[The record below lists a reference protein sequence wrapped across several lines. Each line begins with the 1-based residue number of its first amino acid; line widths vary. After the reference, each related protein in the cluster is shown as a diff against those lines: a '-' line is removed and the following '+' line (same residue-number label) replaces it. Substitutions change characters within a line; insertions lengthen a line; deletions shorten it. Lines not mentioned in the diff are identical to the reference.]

1 MDNTDILE
9 HHGVKGMKWG
19 VRNDKGHEGEKA
31 KTKQIAKLDKKFEKN
46 MNKYQ
51 TVAALHNRAAELANA
66 RVDAINNKPQYKG
79 KDFTRDSPLRQKY
92 YKEHQQSFLDGVTQ
106 AAKEMGTNASGTKEY
121 TIIETGN
128 GGWDI
133 YLTDVKHADDQT
145 PEFSVDVDYD
155 EMGYIRKVMPPK
167 ETAHNDVTLE
177 DFLAHYGVK
186 GQKWGVRRYGSGRRK
201 QPLKSKAR
209 NMSDEEL
216 KKSVERLRLEKEYI
230 QISKQ
235 VDKSSAG
242 KAFVDKHGSQVASVA
257 IGAATSA
264 IVGAG
269 MKKVLSK

>member
-1 MDNTDILE
+1 ML
-9 HHGVKGMKWG
+9 
-19 VRNDKGHEGEKA
+19 
-31 KTKQIAKLDKKFEKN
+31 
-46 MNKYQ
+46 Y
-51 TVAALHNRAAELANA
+51 
-66 RVDAINNKPQYKG
+66 
-79 KDFTRDSPLRQKY
+79 
-92 YKEHQQSFLDGVTQ
+92 
-106 AAKEMGTNASGTKEY
+106 
-121 TIIETGN
+121 N